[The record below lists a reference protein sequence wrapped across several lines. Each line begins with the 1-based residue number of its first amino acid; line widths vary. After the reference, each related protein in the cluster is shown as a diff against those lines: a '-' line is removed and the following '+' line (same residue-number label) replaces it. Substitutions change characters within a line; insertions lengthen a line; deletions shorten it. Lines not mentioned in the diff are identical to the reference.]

1 MVPSARASPEGFVGR
16 LVHSAMAAEKDTSP
30 MEEDKPA
37 SPNGNA
43 EAEKDAAGGPKKD
56 RKPGAEAAKEEDG
69 EEDLSEED
77 AALKEQLELLVE
89 RVQDTDA
96 GVQKLALDTIRSEI
110 RSATSSMTSVPKPL
124 KFLRPHYGTLKDFFA
139 RMPAGD
145 NKVRFGSGSAVKMWA
160 RLSEVHHVKSVRSL
174 LLSGL
179 LYFALCPVNDLG
191 IVMMRSERPFS
202 T

>member
-1 MVPSARASPEGFVGR
+1 
-16 LVHSAMAAEKDTSP
+16 
-30 MEEDKPA
+30 MEEDKPT
-37 SPNGNA
+37 SSNGNA

-56 RKPGAEAAKEEDG
+56 RKPGAESAKEEDG

-89 RVQDTDA
+89 RVQDSDA

-145 NKVRFGSGSAVKMWA
+145 NKVRFGTWSAVDV
-160 RLSEVHHVKSVRSL
+160 LHSSVTL
-174 LLSGL
+174 
-179 LYFALCPVNDLG
+179 
-191 IVMMRSERPFS
+191 
-202 T
+202 TK

>member
-1 MVPSARASPEGFVGR
+1 
-16 LVHSAMAAEKDTSP
+16 

-37 SPNGNA
+37 SSNGNA

-56 RKPGAEAAKEEDG
+56 RKPGAESAKEEDG

-89 RVQDTDA
+89 RVQDSDA

-145 NKVRFGSGSAVKMWA
+145 NKVRHLVCSGCSGSVQWRSPREALSQSVAVRWSCLA
-160 RLSEVHHVKSVRSL
+160 RLFCTHPLIFRTDGSVAFGFRCFYLFDFL
-174 LLSGL
+174 LCVRCRCTWRTWC
-179 LYFALCPVNDLG
+179 LCWP
-191 IVMMRSERPFS
+191 
-202 T
+202 